1 MFRSFQYDGHWNI
14 IYYPK
19 KPSGFSIFVIGD
31 SHHYVDKQ
39 DSFWLHHPGRLQLLD
54 EFKEAGYT
62 VFSSGFPSGNTSE
75 EEQALFA
82 RNLYH
87 LVMKSEILNEQIHL
101 FAEGKGALIALK
113 LMQCSRFIRS
123 AVFLNPVFET
133 KKRVKYS
140 APYYPNASFASGGA
154 VRSASLTKPVK
165 DAEASLA
172 VPIKCIHIQGD
183 EGCPLPLR
191 KLQRN
196 NAEETVFTHLPRYK
210 RYKVPAETISFFK
223 NHENVL

>member
-1 MFRSFQYDGHWNI
+1 MFRSFQFGGHWNI

-31 SHHYVDKQ
+31 SHQYVDKQ
-39 DSFWLHHPGRLQLLD
+39 DSFWLHHPGRLHLLD
-54 EFKEAGYT
+54 QFRTAGYT
-62 VFSSGFPSGNTSE
+62 VFSSGFTSGVSSE

-101 FAEGKGALIALK
+101 FAEGKGAIIALK
-113 LMQCSRFIRS
+113 LMQSSRFIRS

-133 KKRVKYS
+133 KKKRNYS
-140 APYYPNASFASGGA
+140 AAHYQNTACAGGRA
-154 VRSASLTKPVK
+154 AKTLYLAKTFQEEGP
-165 DAEASLA
+165 SLA
-172 VPIKCIHIQGD
+172 VPIKCIHILGD
-183 EGCPLPLR
+183 EGCSVR
-191 KLQRN
+191 KLQRK
-196 NAEETVFTHLPRYK
+196 NAEETVVTHLSREK